1 MGNGCGLLVVT
12 LNRCVVAGT
21 ASNYMTQR
29 TNNRNRPSH
38 KPVNK
43 KSNGLIRHLLGKDFL
58 GTLRAI

>member
-12 LNRCVVAGT
+12 LNRCVVAGS

-29 TNNRNRPSH
+29 TNNRNRPSQ

-43 KSNGLIRHLLGKDFL
+43 KTNGLIRRLLGKDFL
-58 GTLRAI
+58 GNLGVI